1 MNKPIIYI
9 DMDGVIA
16 DFSEAIKTHPEATSE
31 TYIDN
36 PDNIPGIFEH
46 LELLPGAKEAIHHL
60 HLSEQYDLFILTTA
74 PWDNPSAWMHKRL
87 WIETHFGKIFYK
99 KMIITHRKDL
109 LVGDYLID
117 DRIANGAGNFKGTHL
132 HFGWD
137 YINNKFNKYPNWEAI
152 LDYFEINGQ

>member
-1 MNKPIIYI
+1 MIKPIIYI

-16 DFSEAIKTHPEATSE
+16 DFSQAIKTHPEATSV
-31 TYIDN
+31 TYIDK

-46 LELLPGAKEAIHHL
+46 LELIPGAKEAIHYL

-74 PWDNPSAWMHKRL
+74 PWENPLAWMHKRL

-99 KMIITHRKDL
+99 KVIITHRKDL

-117 DRIANGAGNFKGTHL
+117 DRIANGAGDFKGKHL

-137 YINNKFNKYPNWEAI
+137 YINNKFNKYPDWEAI
-152 LDYFEINGQ
+152 LNYFNIKLQ